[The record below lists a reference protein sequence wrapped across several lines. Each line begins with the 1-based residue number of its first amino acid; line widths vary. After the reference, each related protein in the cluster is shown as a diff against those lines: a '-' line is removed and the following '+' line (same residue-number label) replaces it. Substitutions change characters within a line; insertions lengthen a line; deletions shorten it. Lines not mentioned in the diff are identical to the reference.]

1 MILIFCISSWNL
13 FECLCQSAQRRIA
26 CNTFFCEAYLWSSI
40 WSLTV
45 EVSFIFIDLCR
56 FSIVDVPASGPE
68 NVPKPGLPPYRSPL
82 SAVSSTCKDITWD
95 KCYGSVRLALF
106 TASLTKK
113 CVVWNCALGKGNVFT
128 MRQVSQDRYEFKQ
141 KQLLLLKSGAGP
153 VHSIDV
159 LKGDDG
165 IHRQATVN
173 HKDLAH
179 GKRRFQLQLIP
190 PKGPSNNQI

>member
-1 MILIFCISSWNL
+1 
-13 FECLCQSAQRRIA
+13 
-26 CNTFFCEAYLWSSI
+26 
-40 WSLTV
+40 
-45 EVSFIFIDLCR
+45 
-56 FSIVDVPASGPE
+56 
-68 NVPKPGLPPYRSPL
+68 
-82 SAVSSTCKDITWD
+82 
-95 KCYGSVRLALF
+95 
-106 TASLTKK
+106 
-113 CVVWNCALGKGNVFT
+113 

-190 PKGPSNNQI
+190 PKGPSNNQILAPLAHSESSFIQNETCLVK